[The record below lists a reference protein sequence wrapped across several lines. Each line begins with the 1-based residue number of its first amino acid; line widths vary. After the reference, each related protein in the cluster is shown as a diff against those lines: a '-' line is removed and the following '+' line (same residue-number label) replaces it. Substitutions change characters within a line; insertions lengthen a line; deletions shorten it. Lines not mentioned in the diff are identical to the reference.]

1 MTETQNGFQKGLH
14 PWIQHFASNY
24 SLKNEGNIIWKHV
37 FIYRLGKSM
46 WQYIKTD
53 FIWYLQSRNIP
64 DTLLKATV
72 DILVYT

>member
-46 WQYIKTD
+46 
-53 FIWYLQSRNIP
+53 
-64 DTLLKATV
+64 
-72 DILVYT
+72 